1 MTTTSLFSK
10 FCEYVDK
17 TIFSEENMGGV
28 VAFVVDKNYIERFC
42 ENNGTTERELM
53 LAVKGSLWS
62 SYLSP
67 SLLQIK
73 GILAIQLYAAS
84 KRANSNGITSVNYRD
99 RLVQVLDWN
108 IDSLQDWMVNNQ
120 DRYWRR
126 LYDWCDEQGFIIAKS
141 YPKYGAGRYV
151 QYPTQQAE
159 RVFTEEELLYIAC
172 YFNDSRLSPGE
183 DISEKSFWKVIDKY
197 RLYRYASSSH
207 ARTIL
212 YSDEYCKD
220 GYTQIYNYYL
230 RWDGTYKSLSDY
242 KKRTTSARL
251 DDLYIDGDFSNIEI
265 RDEKF
270 NITNR
275 IGVNELTINKLRGLY
290 NFKRDGFILFKRND
304 IYDNYWEETRFLIG
318 QEEGIAIRFVGSGR
332 NYVSGQ
338 PFFRSS
344 NIEIYKV
351 NVDNAKPELYTEE
364 KYYFLE
370 GGLKIARMQ
379 YILGAAPLLRV
390 NKSTKFWIDGVVNEA
405 KGDSTLFKLP
415 LEVGHHYI
423 KFPSQP
429 KLELTIIDPIAKE
442 HIWSD
447 KYFKWRINRKDESW
461 ESISTDEGVVGLNFS
476 CMHGKTVES
485 INPLSSWASYHVFG
499 KEYPSNN
506 IVIKL
511 LNQTK

>member
-197 RLYRYASSSH
+197 
-207 ARTIL
+207 
-212 YSDEYCKD
+212 
-220 GYTQIYNYYL
+220 GN
-230 RWDGTYKSLSDY
+230 
-242 KKRTTSARL
+242 
-251 DDLYIDGDFSNIEI
+251 
-265 RDEKF
+265 
-270 NITNR
+270 
-275 IGVNELTINKLRGLY
+275 
-290 NFKRDGFILFKRND
+290 
-304 IYDNYWEETRFLIG
+304 
-318 QEEGIAIRFVGSGR
+318 
-332 NYVSGQ
+332 
-338 PFFRSS
+338 
-344 NIEIYKV
+344 
-351 NVDNAKPELYTEE
+351 
-364 KYYFLE
+364 
-370 GGLKIARMQ
+370 
-379 YILGAAPLLRV
+379 
-390 NKSTKFWIDGVVNEA
+390 
-405 KGDSTLFKLP
+405 
-415 LEVGHHYI
+415 
-423 KFPSQP
+423 
-429 KLELTIIDPIAKE
+429 
-442 HIWSD
+442 
-447 KYFKWRINRKDESW
+447 
-461 ESISTDEGVVGLNFS
+461 
-476 CMHGKTVES
+476 
-485 INPLSSWASYHVFG
+485 
-499 KEYPSNN
+499 
-506 IVIKL
+506 
-511 LNQTK
+511 